1 MGSQLRFLMEQL
13 ADQGQHLLRFGLE
26 RLAGPLALQER
37 VCLLDLPP
45 QVVRTLVKRLHVRL
59 CRHGPVSRRSPLVQA
74 SARKVFVGFAVFI
87 QEHQKTH
94 EHFNNGQTARL
105 RSREAG
111 AVEGGLGG
119 GERTGRPTGDR
130 HG

>member
-1 MGSQLRFLMEQL
+1 MVLSLAVPLCSKLQPAKCSWVLRFS
-13 ADQGQHLLRFGLE
+13 
-26 RLAGPLALQER
+26 
-37 VCLLDLPP
+37 
-45 QVVRTLVKRLHVRL
+45 
-59 CRHGPVSRRSPLVQA
+59 SRSI
-74 SARKVFVGFAVFI
+74 RK
-87 QEHQKTH
+87 KTH